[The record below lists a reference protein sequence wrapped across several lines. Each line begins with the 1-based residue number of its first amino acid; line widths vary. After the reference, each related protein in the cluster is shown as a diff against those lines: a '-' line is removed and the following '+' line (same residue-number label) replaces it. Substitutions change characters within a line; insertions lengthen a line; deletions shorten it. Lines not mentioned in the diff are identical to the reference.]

1 MPCPLAN
8 PLPGWGRGVGGGGDG
23 HFSEDVGRAMLYS
36 LKSTASPIDLAF
48 VEIQTPKHRS
58 SLYYRYLKIIRIKA
72 FSRILSV
79 GLLVTLT
86 AGRNYPFWQCLWLR
100 KM

>member
-1 MPCPLAN
+1 M
-8 PLPGWGRGVGGGGDG
+8 GDG
-23 HFSEDVGRAMLYS
+23 NFSEDVDRAIMYFS
-36 LKSTASPIDLAF
+36 EKHSPIDLAF
-48 VEIQTPKHRS
+48 VEIQTKKHRS
-58 SLYYRYLKIIRIKA
+58 SLYDRYLKIIRIKT

-86 AGRNYPFWQCLWLR
+86 AGRKYPFWQCLWLR